1 MRLKT
6 LTSILRT
13 GLPIVVE
20 LIHLVN
26 SVIIFLSQMT
36 LLRWLTFLFG
46 SQNVILIS
54 LLYWIFFFLVL
65 QYFSLWEILIML
77 LSQFPLTFYQ
87 IHNGMPCFI
96 ASLMTILVLI
106 RAVFVIIWEM
116 FHGRISAAA
125 SEFCEWV
132 QVEIDVYILHRKY
145 QVKPPSSPWF
155 STACAVAIVHR
166 NHFFS
171 VWTRRINLLILR

>member
-1 MRLKT
+1 MFLSSDT
-6 LTSILRT
+6 FMSIITT
-13 GLPIVVE
+13 GLPILVE
-20 LIHLVN
+20 LINLVN

-46 SQNVILIS
+46 SQAVILIP
-54 LLYWIFFFLVL
+54 LLFWIYFFLVL
-65 QYFSLWEILIML
+65 QYFSLHLEILIMF

-116 FHGRISAAA
+116 FPRTISLNSVLLLLLVNFELAKGRNW
-125 SEFCEWV
+125 CL
-132 QVEIDVYILHRKY
+132 Y
-145 QVKPPSSPWF
+145 PS
-155 STACAVAIVHR
+155 
-166 NHFFS
+166 
-171 VWTRRINLLILR
+171 